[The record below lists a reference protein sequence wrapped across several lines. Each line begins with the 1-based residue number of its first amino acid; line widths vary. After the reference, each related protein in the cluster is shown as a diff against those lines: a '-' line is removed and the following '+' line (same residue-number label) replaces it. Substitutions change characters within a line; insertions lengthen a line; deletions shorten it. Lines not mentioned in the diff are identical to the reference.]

1 MQIKLSYLTLAFIAI
16 SSVSGAIGYAMG
28 WNAKGESVA
37 EEVVNK
43 KAKADEALK
52 EPEQKAADAKAKAD
66 VVYKTVYRDVVKYVN
81 NPDRTLCKFDDDAV
95 SLRKQAIDAA
105 NNLPGFDADT
115 VQDKRSSNQ
124 FR

>member
-1 MQIKLSYLTLAFIAI
+1 MQIKLSYLALAFTAI
-16 SSVSGAIGYAMG
+16 SSASGGIGYALG
-28 WNAKGESVA
+28 WHAKGESVA
-37 EEVVNK
+37 AEEVQK

-81 NPDRTLCKFDDDAV
+81 NQDRTVCKFDDDAI

-105 NNLPGFDADT
+105 NNLPGFDAAA
-115 VQDKRSSNQ
+115 VQDERSSN
-124 FR
+124 

>member
-1 MQIKLSYLTLAFIAI
+1 MQIKLSYLALAFIAI
-16 SSVSGAIGYAMG
+16 SSVSGGIGYSMG
-28 WNAKGESVA
+28 WHAKGESVA
-37 EEVVNK
+37 AEEVQK

-81 NPDRTLCKFDDDAV
+81 NPDRTVCKFDDDAV

-105 NNLPGFDADT
+105 NNLPGFDAAT
-115 VQDKRSSNQ
+115 VQDERSSN
-124 FR
+124 

>member
-1 MQIKLSYLTLAFIAI
+1 MQIRLSYLALAFIAI
-16 SSVSGAIGYAMG
+16 SAASGATGYALG
-28 WNAKGESVA
+28 WHAKGESVA
-37 EEVVNK
+37 AEEVQK

-81 NPDRTLCKFDDDAV
+81 NPDRTVCNFDDDAV

-105 NNLPGFDADT
+105 NNLPGIDAAT
-115 VQDKRSSNQ
+115 VQDERSSK
-124 FR
+124 

>member
-1 MQIKLSYLTLAFIAI
+1 MQIKLSYLALAFIAI

-28 WNAKGESVA
+28 WHAKGESVA
-37 EEVVNK
+37 EEAVNR

-81 NPDRTLCKFDDDAV
+81 NPDRTVCKFDDDAI

-105 NNLPGFDADT
+105 NNIPGFDAVT
-115 VQDKRSSNQ
+115 VQDKRSSN
-124 FR
+124 

>member
-1 MQIKLSYLTLAFIAI
+1 MQIKLSYLALAFVATF
-16 SSVSGAIGYAMG
+16 SVSGAIGYAMG
-28 WNAKGESVA
+28 WHAKGESVA
-37 EEVVNK
+37 KKAVNK

-81 NPDRTLCKFDDDAV
+81 NPDRTVCKFDDDAV

-105 NNLPGFDADT
+105 NNLPGFDAGT
-115 VQDKRSSNQ
+115 VQDKRSGN
-124 FR
+124 

>member
-1 MQIKLSYLTLAFIAI
+1 MQIRLSYLALAFIAI
-16 SSVSGAIGYAMG
+16 SSASGGIGYALG
-28 WNAKGESVA
+28 WHAKGKSVAA
-37 EEVVNK
+37 EEVQK

-81 NPDRTLCKFDDDAV
+81 NPDRTVCKFDDDAV

-105 NNLPGFDADT
+105 NNLPGIDAAT
-115 VQDKRSSNQ
+115 VQDERSSN
-124 FR
+124 

>member
-1 MQIKLSYLTLAFIAI
+1 MQIKLSYLALAFISI

-28 WNAKGESVA
+28 WHANGESVA
-37 EEVVNK
+37 AEEAQK
-43 KAKADEALK
+43 KAKADGALK

-81 NPDRTLCKFDDDAV
+81 NPDRNVCKFDDDAV

-105 NNLPGFDADT
+105 NNIPGIDAAT
-115 VQDKRSSNQ
+115 VQDERSSN
-124 FR
+124 

>member
-1 MQIKLSYLTLAFIAI
+1 MQIKLSYLALAFIAI

-28 WNAKGESVA
+28 WHAKGESVA
-37 EEVVNK
+37 AGEVQK

-52 EPEQKAADAKAKAD
+52 EPEQKAAGAKDKAD

-81 NPDRTLCKFDDDAV
+81 NPYRTVCKFDDDAI

-105 NNLPGFDADT
+105 NNLPGFDAAT
-115 VQDKRSSNQ
+115 VQDKRSGN
-124 FR
+124 